1 MNADAPRS
9 PAPTPRRELPRVL
22 GFWGVTAVMMGI
34 IIGSGIFRTPTDIAK
49 EIASP
54 WMILGLWLAGGLIS
68 LCGAFTFAELAT
80 MFPQSGG
87 VYVFLREG
95 YGRFGRGLAF
105 VFGWTYTL
113 ISKPFAAA
121 GIAIIFGENVLR
133 LFGGLTADAGT
144 NTLRAKMVTS
154 AVLVGLT
161 WVNVRGV
168 RLGTGLA
175 GVLTTMKV
183 GALVAIIGLAF
194 SIGSPTHTPFA
205 AVEPALPTVWY
216 LAMVAAMSGI
226 LWTYDGWSDVGSLAG
241 EIKDP
246 KRRLP
251 VCYIAGTLIITGIY
265 VGVNAAYFWILP
277 IDAIRG
283 ENNLAPRVI
292 ETLLGGSAGVLV
304 TALIVVST
312 LGSTHGSIMTGA
324 RITFAQSNDG
334 LLFGVF
340 RRVHPRYMTPHASL
354 WIQLALSLTALWGLD
369 GFTAMAEGFTFT
381 MWIFYGLAGLALF
394 TLRVKRPDAERPYRC
409 WGYPVV
415 PALFVLAAGAM
426 TALSIW
432 GAVKQDGWRAQPLWW
447 LLVLAAGVPIY
458 LVWERLRRR
467 HGVES

>member
-1 MNADAPRS
+1 MTHNAPRS
-9 PAPTPRRELPRVL
+9 LPRVL

-49 EIASP
+49 EIGSP

-95 YGRFGRGLAF
+95 YGRFGRCLAF

-133 LFGGLTADAGT
+133 LFGGLTNDPET
-144 NTLRAKMVTS
+144 NTLRAKVVTS
-154 AVLVGLT
+154 GVLVTLT

-175 GVLTTMKV
+175 GILTTLKV
-183 GALVAIIGLAF
+183 GALLAMVGLAF
-194 SIGSPTHTPFA
+194 SIGNPTHTPFA
-205 AVEPALPTVWY
+205 VVEPASPTSAGVWY
-216 LAMVAAMSGI
+216 LAVVAAMSGI

-251 VCYIAGTLIITGIY
+251 VCYIAGTAIITAIY

-277 IDAIRG
+277 IDAIRA
-283 ENNLAPRVI
+283 ENNLAPKVV
-292 ETLLGGSAGVLV
+292 ETLLGASAGAVV

-324 RITFAQSNDG
+324 RITFAQSNDR

-340 RRVHPRYMTPHASL
+340 RRVHPTYLTPDASL
-354 WIQLALSLTALWGLD
+354 WIQLGLSLTALWALD

-394 TLRVKRPDAERPYRC
+394 TLRVSRPDAERPYRC
-409 WGYPVV
+409 WGYPIV
-415 PALFVLAAGAM
+415 PALFVTAAAAM

-432 GAVKQDGWRAQPLWW
+432 GAVKQDGWQAQPLWW
-447 LLVLAAGVPIY
+447 LAVLAAGVPIY
-458 LVWERLRRR
+458 LVWERLRPK
-467 HGVES
+467 HDDASQHTL